1 MRCKVRKTNILKGS
15 VEIPA
20 SKSHTI
26 RAVVI
31 ASLSAGQS
39 KILRPLESFDTMAA
53 VNACRAFGAE
63 IKTEKDCWTVHGFD
77 KKHKKPEKVIDL
89 MNSGT
94 SFNLICGVASLG
106 NFEVVLDGDESLRTR
121 PVEPLLSAL

>member
-63 IKTEKDCWTVHGFD
+63 IKT
-77 KKHKKPEKVIDL
+77 
-89 MNSGT
+89 
-94 SFNLICGVASLG
+94 
-106 NFEVVLDGDESLRTR
+106 
-121 PVEPLLSAL
+121 